1 MHLSQIREEA
11 QKEEEEAQET
21 GNPAQER
28 HRETPWEEGEGT
40 AKDET
45 VLRT

>member
-1 MHLSQIREEA
+1 MSQIREEA
-11 QKEEEEAQET
+11 QKEEDGAQET

-28 HRETPWEEGEGT
+28 NRETPWEEGEGT

-45 VLRT
+45 VLWT